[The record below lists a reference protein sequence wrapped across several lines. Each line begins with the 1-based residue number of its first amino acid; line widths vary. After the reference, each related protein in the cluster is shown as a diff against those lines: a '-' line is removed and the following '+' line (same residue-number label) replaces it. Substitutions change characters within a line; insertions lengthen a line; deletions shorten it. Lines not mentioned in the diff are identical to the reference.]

1 MPVEVYVGVFYGLA
15 ETGFSLERLDF
26 QWWVARERLVSGG
39 AGCQMGKFG
48 QRSRT
53 AGSVVY
59 CAPLGNG
66 TPYAI
71 ALGVQ
76 DAETTVSSEGS
87 IIGHPS
93 LYSIIFVFGR
103 TDIYLYGESGKHP
116 AHIQPGHRL
125 YAETIDPRILS
136 GSVQKSPDDAGKPC
150 LCSTVNVLRQDG
162 ICVKSGFH
170 KNQSRLGSCTCIS
183 MNRPFSMR

>member
-1 MPVEVYVGVFYGLA
+1 MKISPQFVVSCDHLQRERVSKHIEVTQGVHMPVEVYVGVFYGLA
-15 ETGFSLERLDF
+15 ETGFCLERLDF

-39 AGCQMGKFG
+39 AVCQMGKFG

-71 ALGVQ
+71 APGVQ

-103 TDIYLYGESGKHP
+103 TDI
-116 AHIQPGHRL
+116 
-125 YAETIDPRILS
+125 
-136 GSVQKSPDDAGKPC
+136 
-150 LCSTVNVLRQDG
+150 
-162 ICVKSGFH
+162 
-170 KNQSRLGSCTCIS
+170 
-183 MNRPFSMR
+183 